1 MQPVVDWQANNKHHT
16 IHSMNSLENNL
27 SDDAAKEAARVAHYE
42 RKQRWKEQPGHRYTA
57 EELERMARDLGPF
70 TIVEQAPDVMKI
82 D

>member
-1 MQPVVDWQANNKHHT
+1 
-16 IHSMNSLENNL
+16 MNSPENNL
-27 SDDAAKEAARVAHYE
+27 SEEEAKEAARAAHYE
-42 RKQRWKEQPGHRYTA
+42 RKQLWKKQPGHRYTA

>member
-1 MQPVVDWQANNKHHT
+1 MSSPD
-16 IHSMNSLENNL
+16 NNL
-27 SDDAAKEAARVAHYE
+27 RDDAAKEAARAAHYE

>member
-1 MQPVVDWQANNKHHT
+1 MSSPE
-16 IHSMNSLENNL
+16 NSLHDE
-27 SDDAAKEAARVAHYE
+27 AAKEAARAAHYE

-70 TIVEQAPDVMKI
+70 TIVEQEPDVMKI

>member
-1 MQPVVDWQANNKHHT
+1 
-16 IHSMNSLENNL
+16 MNSPEHNL
-27 SDDAAKEAARVAHYE
+27 SEDAAKEAARAAHYE
-42 RKQRWKEQPGHRYTA
+42 RKQLWKKQPGHRYTA